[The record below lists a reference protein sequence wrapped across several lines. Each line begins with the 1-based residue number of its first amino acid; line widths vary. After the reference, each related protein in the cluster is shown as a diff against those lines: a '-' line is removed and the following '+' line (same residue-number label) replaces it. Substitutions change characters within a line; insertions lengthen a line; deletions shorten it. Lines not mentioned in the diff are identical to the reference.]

1 MKSKT
6 AFTKTDV
13 VVVLGCVMFFLT
25 SLGAIGRAGRSRA
38 KEAVCKANLRQWG
51 LAFSLYA
58 ADYDGLNP
66 YGGWAHSW
74 WWQML
79 PYIQP
84 DSERNLFFCPMA
96 TKESDPQPFKAW
108 NYGHA
113 PLKYGGGRW
122 TGSYGVNPW
131 IFSFEGPSGSRF
143 GGFDPESCRW
153 KRPDVAGAANVPVFG
168 DCSATG
174 NAGREGDIPPEF
186 RDSGS
191 YPGRK
196 KGYWHVVCG
205 PARLRDKYGLY
216 GLVG

>member
-131 IFSFEGPSGSRF
+131 IFSFEGRRYSGIVRQR
-143 GGFDPESCRW
+143 ET
-153 KRPDVAGAANVPVFG
+153 PDEKATYRLSSGIRVAIQEEGVLACGVW
-168 DCSATG
+168 TG
-174 NAGREGDIPPEF
+174 TT
-186 RDSGS
+186 
-191 YPGRK
+191 
-196 KGYWHVVCG
+196 
-205 PARLRDKYGLY
+205 AR
-216 GLVG
+216 